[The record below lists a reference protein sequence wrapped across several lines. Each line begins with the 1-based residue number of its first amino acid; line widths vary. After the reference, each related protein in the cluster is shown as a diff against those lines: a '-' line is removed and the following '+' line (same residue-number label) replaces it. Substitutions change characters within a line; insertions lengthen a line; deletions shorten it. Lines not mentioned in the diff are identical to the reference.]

1 MGSILFGIKERK
13 RKRERKKK
21 EKRDKRE
28 RERETK
34 KKERMLGAYS
44 VLHLICEMI
53 MMMMMSRRL
62 NTMKD

>member
-13 RKRERKKK
+13 RERVKGKKRQKG
-21 EKRDKRE
+21 E

-44 VLHLICEMI
+44 VLHLICEIM